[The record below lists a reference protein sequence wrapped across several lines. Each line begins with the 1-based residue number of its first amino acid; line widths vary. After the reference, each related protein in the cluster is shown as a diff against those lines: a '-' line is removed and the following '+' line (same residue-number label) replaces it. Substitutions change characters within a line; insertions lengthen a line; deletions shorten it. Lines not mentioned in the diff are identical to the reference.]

1 MFSFRLSRIRRV
13 FLEFF
18 WVTGKQGYIDK
29 VKKYRIADR
38 KTE

>member
-1 MFSFRLSRIRRV
+1 MIFSFRLSRIRRV
-13 FLEFF
+13 FAGFF
-18 WVTGKQGYIDK
+18 GLQASKGIDK